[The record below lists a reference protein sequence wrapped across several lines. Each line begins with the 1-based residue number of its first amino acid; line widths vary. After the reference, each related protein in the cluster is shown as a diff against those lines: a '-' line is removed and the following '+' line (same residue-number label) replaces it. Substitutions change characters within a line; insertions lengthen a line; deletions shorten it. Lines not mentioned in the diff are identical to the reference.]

1 MFGSIGGLLD
11 KAKNV
16 SNNLVQNAQ
25 AMKESAVNTL
35 SQGVE
40 AVQEAND
47 SYWKEVDDKAK
58 LVCEICKK
66 TAAGNRIQSQSIL
79 ATGGWWSCSLCERG
93 PLCNDCID
101 KDSKHTTFA
110 KLWGEDEWLRIRK
123 YPKNKYEMKKLL
135 ASTSSTEVKD
145 NNPGT
150 PTETIGKYNA
160 ACKHSRDPNCA
171 CQISLLTLEMALF
184 KSRFSEQ
191 VINDTKKFISNELVL
206 DRPKDDEP
214 KDDWVNSSLSIL
226 ENVKHLKYFLPYG
239 DMLELGGQAVGV
251 ALDIR
256 KEGAGSTFMH
266 KIGELIGEDYKTI
279 GPFLGIILAVNAN
292 NEKAQANVMK
302 LIYDYK
308 NSNME
313 EILSPFDIHYFSCAF
328 EAYSKAGDDSIQGF
342 KRLVLEILEKK
353 KIQIPTVS
361 QSIAVIPPPGAEVEM
376 TSVPALVQ
384 LLRENISYSH
394 WNYQLQ
400 SSLCEPRNTNE
411 WRRWYLGQLVQREGY
426 VILTCI
432 GDNLTLPNMVS
443 LPCFSLAANSE
454 KKDVVLSI
462 RGSSS
467 QDDWMINL
475 KFTVVE
481 YTYRGTK
488 GYAHKGFLDG
498 ANGILNNC
506 GIADAIDILVNSGY
520 STIKVVGH
528 SMGAAVSTLISA
540 ILNDRYATAT
550 GPKPVIQCFA
560 YACPPCV
567 DVNLASSLY
576 SDGFVHTMIN
586 CNDLVPRLSKVNVG
600 DFSNCIKLF
609 KRMGLSKIWYE
620 QDREVIMKKF
630 PQYLS
635 NMVSTGTINENGK
648 NNADAVNDEALADNN
663 VVVDVASDSPGK
675 DDMTLLFV
683 PGKILYVYYKGSV
696 RTAKVGNYATLFDE
710 LTISKVTKEA
720 AFDDHQIRSYQ
731 ETLQYL
737 HQHSQIDAST
747 ALARLKVSDAYYEAL
762 AKHDWFHPSMIDKW
776 NDPLSIA
783 CGICGDSPAAHFQFP
798 TNATVYASTKICT
811 ICSLPVCIVC
821 APAGEPAPAGMQVG
835 RTTIYLPDNR
845 ILIPQLGGS
854 DRYRVCKHC
863 YMNACSI

>member
-1 MFGSIGGLLD
+1 M
-11 KAKNV
+11 
-16 SNNLVQNAQ
+16 
-25 AMKESAVNTL
+25 
-35 SQGVE
+35 
-40 AVQEAND
+40 
-47 SYWKEVDDKAK
+47 
-58 LVCEICKK
+58 
-66 TAAGNRIQSQSIL
+66 
-79 ATGGWWSCSLCERG
+79 
-93 PLCNDCID
+93 
-101 KDSKHTTFA
+101 
-110 KLWGEDEWLRIRK
+110 
-123 YPKNKYEMKKLL
+123 
-135 ASTSSTEVKD
+135 
-145 NNPGT
+145 
-150 PTETIGKYNA
+150 
-160 ACKHSRDPNCA
+160 
-171 CQISLLTLEMALF
+171 
-184 KSRFSEQ
+184 
-191 VINDTKKFISNELVL
+191 
-206 DRPKDDEP
+206 
-214 KDDWVNSSLSIL
+214 
-226 ENVKHLKYFLPYG
+226 
-239 DMLELGGQAVGV
+239 
-251 ALDIR
+251 
-256 KEGAGSTFMH
+256 
-266 KIGELIGEDYKTI
+266 
-279 GPFLGIILAVNAN
+279 
-292 NEKAQANVMK
+292 
-302 LIYDYK
+302 
-308 NSNME
+308 
-313 EILSPFDIHYFSCAF
+313 
-328 EAYSKAGDDSIQGF
+328 
-342 KRLVLEILEKK
+342 LEILEKK

-540 ILNDRYATAT
+540 ILNDRYATVT
-550 GPKPVIQCFA
+550 GPKPVIQCIA

-576 SDGFVHTMIN
+576 NDGFVHTMIN

-663 VVVDVASDSPGK
+663 VVVDVASDSSGK